1 MSATE
6 APARDGCVS
15 SAHAAQEMFSV
26 ARAAGVWGRGLSA
39 IVDALCEATGIDK
52 PRVPEGWKPA

>member
-1 MSATE
+1 MAAAAREMS
-6 APARDGCVS
+6 
-15 SAHAAQEMFSV
+15 SV
-26 ARAAGVWGRGLSA
+26 ARAAGYGAADFSA